1 MRGRR
6 FRGGPPDGGYLAATH
21 GKDPYAPDEAQGST
35 TARQTA
41 KSQPEGVVQRLAGD
55 LHDRAVRRNGSA
67 TEDRQIDGLASPP
80 PLPL

>member
-6 FRGGPPDGGYLAATH
+6 FRGGTSDGGCLAATH
-21 GKDPYAPDEAQGST
+21 GKDPYALDEAQGGT
-35 TARQTA
+35 TAQQTA

-55 LHDRAVRRNGSA
+55 LHDRAVRRNSSA
-67 TEDRQIDGLASPP
+67 TEYRQIDELAPPP